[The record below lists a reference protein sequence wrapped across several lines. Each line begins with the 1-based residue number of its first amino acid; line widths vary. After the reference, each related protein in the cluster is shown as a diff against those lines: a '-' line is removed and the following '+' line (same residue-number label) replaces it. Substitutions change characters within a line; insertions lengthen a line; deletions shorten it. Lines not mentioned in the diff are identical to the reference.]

1 MQFATTALVV
11 ALAASTGQA
20 FTVQSSFSPS
30 SSIHHSTQR
39 HVSSTTR
46 LFDTEEPSVWTPP
59 ANQEDLWGGSSA
71 VAAPEMLTMP
81 QEASSDEVMF
91 VPSEEDLSALS
102 SSKKKKDAK
111 QQSYAEYEAAA
122 AMAQEVSNP
131 KRKVRASVKET
142 GYDSMRNYIKSM
154 CDHELLNKNEEIIL
168 AREIQ
173 ILIKW
178 EQEREELEAKL
189 LR

>member
-1 MQFATTALVV
+1 M
-11 ALAASTGQA
+11 
-20 FTVQSSFSPS
+20 
-30 SSIHHSTQR
+30 
-39 HVSSTTR
+39 
-46 LFDTEEPSVWTPP
+46 
-59 ANQEDLWGGSSA
+59 
-71 VAAPEMLTMP
+71 AAPEMLTMP